1 MNNSMIYEWAV
12 GPFFICGIGMRQ
24 TAVQDL
30 LEPVITAMGYELLG
44 IEFISQGRHSLL
56 RIYLD
61 KPEGIVIE
69 DCEKVSR
76 QVSAV
81 LDVEDP
87 ISGQYTLEVSSPG
100 LDRPLFTL
108 AQCERFVGEQVNLR
122 LHTPLEGRKK
132 FKGQLSAVTDGKLVV
147 EVDGKSYEIPFDLM
161 EKANL
166 VSDIKF

>member
-1 MNNSMIYEWAV
+1 
-12 GPFFICGIGMRQ
+12 MRQ
-24 TAVQDL
+24 TAVHDL

-44 IEFISQGRHSLL
+44 IEYISQGRHSLL

-61 KPEGIVIE
+61 KPEGIVVE

-122 LHTPLEGRKK
+122 LHAPHQGRKR
-132 FKGQLSAVTDGKLVV
+132 FKGLLSAVSDGQIAV
-147 EVDGKSYEIPFDLM
+147 EVDGNVYEIPFDLV

-166 VSDIKF
+166 IPDVKF